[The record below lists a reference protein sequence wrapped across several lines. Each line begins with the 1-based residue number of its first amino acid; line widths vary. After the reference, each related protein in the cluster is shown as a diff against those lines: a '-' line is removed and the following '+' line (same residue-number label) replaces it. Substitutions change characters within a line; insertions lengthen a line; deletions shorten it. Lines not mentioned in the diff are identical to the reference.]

1 MSEAPE
7 RLRID
12 KWLWAAR
19 FFKTRSLATTAV
31 EGGKVQVGGERVKPS
46 RPVRVGDALVIRIG
60 PYEWSIVILG
70 VSERRGPAPEARL
83 LYQESDESRMRRES
97 LAVQI
102 RAAMP
107 TNPLHKGRPTKKDR
121 RDMTQFEQ
129 GEE

>member
-1 MSEAPE
+1 MSEPPE

-12 KWLWAAR
+12 KWLWTAR

-31 EGGKVQVGGERVKPS
+31 DGGKVQVGGERVKPS
-46 RPVRVGDALVIRIG
+46 RPVRVGDSVVIRIG

-83 LYQESDESRMRRES
+83 LYEESDASRTRRET
-97 LAVQI
+97 LAEKI
-102 RAAMP
+102 RASMP

-121 RDMTQFEQ
+121 RDMAQFKDGKE
-129 GEE
+129 

>member
-1 MSEAPE
+1 MSEPPE

-12 KWLWAAR
+12 KWLWTAR

-31 EGGKVQVGGERVKPS
+31 DGGKVQVGGERVKPS
-46 RPVRVGDALVIRIG
+46 RPVRVGDSVVIRIG

-83 LYQESDESRMRRES
+83 LYEESDASRTRRET
-97 LAVQI
+97 LAEQI
-102 RAAMP
+102 RASMP

-121 RDMTQFEQ
+121 RDMAQFEQ
-129 GEE
+129 PDD